1 MQIQWWEGAASFPSA
16 LAKAQAGGYA
26 CLGGQFQFRLD
37 DGSTCE
43 MYWLN
48 ADSTERTGGETW
60 ADYSRRSCA
69 EVLHR
74 FQYLMLVR
82 RAFRQFVPFVPIG
95 IQRGLQRRRNARLR
109 DLLPHSTSTR
119 LCHPMHTHAA
129 AAPSAPHRVA

>member
-1 MQIQWWEGAASFPSA
+1 MSTGHPLPPDITEGATQRGNEYGWSVSSFPSA

-37 DGSTCE
+37 DGSTFE

-69 EVLHR
+69 EVLQR
-74 FQYLMLVR
+74 FQYLMLETDFGKEASGWPVEIDPIRNLVFAAYFVR
-82 RAFRQFVPFVPIG
+82 ETEWAS
-95 IQRGLQRRRNARLR
+95 LSAR
-109 DLLPHSTSTR
+109 
-119 LCHPMHTHAA
+119 
-129 AAPSAPHRVA
+129 

>member
-1 MQIQWWEGAASFPSA
+1 MSTGHPLPPDITEGATQRGNEYGWSVSSFPSA

-48 ADSTERTGGETW
+48 ADSTERTGGKTW

-69 EVLHR
+69 EVLQR
-74 FQYLMLVR
+74 FQYLMLETDFGKEASSWPVEIDPIRNLVFVAYFVR
-82 RAFRQFVPFVPIG
+82 ETEWAS
-95 IQRGLQRRRNARLR
+95 L
-109 DLLPHSTSTR
+109 
-119 LCHPMHTHAA
+119 
-129 AAPSAPHRVA
+129 SA

>member
-1 MQIQWWEGAASFPSA
+1 MSTGHPLPPDITEGATQRGNEYGWSVSSFPSA

-37 DGSTCE
+37 DGSTFE

-69 EVLHR
+69 EVLQR
-74 FQYLMLVR
+74 FQYLMLETDFGKEASSWPVEID
-82 RAFRQFVPFVPIG
+82 PIG
-95 IQRGLQRRRNARLR
+95 NLVFVAYFVRETEWASL
-109 DLLPHSTSTR
+109 
-119 LCHPMHTHAA
+119 
-129 AAPSAPHRVA
+129 SAQ